1 MSRWFKCDL
10 QVGTPAWGFTLP
22 GDTTYDFDDPA
33 DRKAFSD
40 RYMAA
45 LKERG
50 IEVIALAEHHSAKWL
65 DDLREAGERAG
76 ITVFPG
82 VEVTTGSGADGV
94 HLILVGGLEKTSQDI
109 DYLLDV
115 CCGFDKDRHPR
126 FDPRTNKPAPARKS
140 IDDLLESLPPGWL
153 VIAPHALCDNGIASK
168 KSIEGS
174 LRWKAM
180 HHDRLS
186 ALDVGRGDD
195 EKQRAGGKSW
205 NQRFRARDLDDLPAV
220 KRLAFVNTSD
230 AYRLD
235 ALGTRFTWIRMEE
248 PTLEG
253 LRQAFLDFGSRILR
267 DCDERLKNMP
277 DGDPNRVEH
286 SWLQRLHL
294 GGTLGNSK
302 DALTLE
308 FTPGLNVI
316 IGGRGAGKSTVVSG
330 IRQIYGDVEGLP
342 EGLSKEAKAFQDRVF
357 GRADLTCVH
366 RLPVSGE
373 EQAALW
379 SKAEGQRTARG
390 GQLTPTTFPVR
401 VFAQKELFE
410 RVAGDAD
417 DVHSSSRNLLK
428 LVDEALDASGTQP
441 VAAFEATLAQGQNSL
456 TSRITER
463 LQAEREVGQL
473 DALRARTGELS
484 RQVEHLDD
492 PATQERRR
500 RNEQINQEHRDLEAH
515 AESLRIVI
523 TELEK
528 STNALLP
535 PTQPSAV
542 DGPPVGV
549 PGEHYA
555 ELGRIRTALR
565 TSVLEAVAKAAREAD
580 AAKDARR
587 SGEWAD
593 RVRAAREDD
602 KTYQAELAEL
612 GVDTAAYLSLRE
624 DLAQMMGRI
633 RALEASARKLPSLR
647 QQEAYAAEELDVIH
661 DNRRRL
667 RQHFLGEI
675 ARRSGTLRF
684 AFQQHGDWGGWER
697 DVRTL
702 LGLRSDGYIE
712 EVRSLARWLWDCAE
726 ESTSNRVRTWRTA
739 LIDNDFNPVSRELP
753 LRSAWWTKLTQ
764 LDQAVRIRLCSL
776 LADDVV
782 VMKFLR
788 EGGAPEKAADW
799 QEVTQGSPG
808 QRSAAMLSFV
818 FHQGEEP
825 LVLDQP
831 EDDLDTTLI
840 SELIVAQLRGSRWRR
855 QIIVVT
861 HNANIPVLGDADRV
875 IVLENTDGSI
885 RIRNSTRPHMGSIDV
900 QEVRTDIQNVMEGG
914 VSAFVMR
921 ERKYD
926 NELSNY
932 RKDAAS
938 MQHGKAMRS

>member
-10 QVGTPAWGFTLP
+10 QVGTPAWGWTFP
-22 GDTTYDFDDPA
+22 GDRNYDVDDPD
-33 DRKAFSD
+33 DRRAFAD
-40 RYMAA
+40 RYMAT
-45 LKERG
+45 LRKRG
-50 IEVIALAEHHSAKWL
+50 IEVIVLAEHHSAKWL
-65 DDLREAGERAG
+65 DDLTEAGKRAG
-76 ITVFPG
+76 VTVFPG

-94 HLILVGGLEKTSQDI
+94 HLILVGGLDKTARDI

-115 CCGFDKDRHPR
+115 CCGFNKDRHPR

-140 IDDLLESLPPGWL
+140 IDDLLEALPPGWL

-186 ALDVGRGDD
+186 ALDVGHGDD
-195 EKQRAGGKSW
+195 DKQRPGGKSW

-220 KRLAFVNTSD
+220 KRLAFVSTSD
-230 AYRLD
+230 AYSLD
-235 ALGTRFTWIRMEE
+235 KLGTRFTWIRMEE

-267 DCDERLKNMP
+267 DCDERLKSMP
-277 DGDPNRVEH
+277 DGDPNRVQH
-286 SWLQRLHL
+286 GWLQRLHL

-302 DALTLE
+302 DTLNLE

-330 IRQIYGDVEGLP
+330 IRQVYGDVEGLP
-342 EGLSKEAKAFQDRVF
+342 EGLRKEAMAFQRRVW

-379 SKAEGQRTARG
+379 SQAQGKRTARG
-390 GQLTPTTFPVR
+390 GHFTPTTFPVR

-417 DVHSSSRNLLK
+417 DVHASSRNLLK
-428 LVDEALDASGTQP
+428 LVDDALDAAGTQP
-441 VAAFEATLAQGQNSL
+441 AAAFDSTLTKGQNVL
-456 TSRITER
+456 ASRITER
-463 LQAEREVGQL
+463 LQAEREIGQL
-473 DALRARTGELS
+473 DALRARAAELS

-515 AESLRIVI
+515 AEGLRTAI

-535 PTQPSAV
+535 SSLSSAAEGPSA
-542 DGPPVGV
+542 GA
-549 PGEHYA
+549 PGGHYA

-565 TSVLEAVAKAAREAD
+565 TSVLEAVAKATRD
-580 AAKDARR
+580 AESAKDARR

-602 KTYQAELAEL
+602 RAYQAELAAL
-612 GVDTAAYLSLRE
+612 GVDTAAYLGLRE
-624 DLAQMMGRI
+624 DLAQMTRRI
-633 RALEASARKLPSLR
+633 RVLEASAQELPALR
-647 QQEAYAAEELDVIH
+647 EREASAAKELDVIH

-675 ARRSGTLRF
+675 AQRSGTLRF
-684 AFQQHGDWGGWER
+684 ELRQRGDWVGWER
-697 DVRTL
+697 TVRTL

-726 ESTSNRVRTWRTA
+726 ETTSSRERTWRTA
-739 LIDNDFNPVSRELP
+739 LIDNDYHAVSRELP
-753 LRSAWWTKLTQ
+753 LRSTWWTKLGG
-764 LDQAVRIRLCSL
+764 LDEAVRIRLCTL
-776 LADDVV
+776 LANDVV
-782 VMKFLR
+782 IMRFLR
-788 EGGAPEKAADW
+788 EGGDPETAADW

-818 FHQGEEP
+818 FHQGDEP

-885 RIRNSTRPHMGSIDV
+885 RVRASSRPHVGSIDV

-932 RKDAAS
+932 RRDAAS
-938 MQHGKAMRS
+938 MQRGKAARP